1 MKLTPYLVENLDS
14 WTLVFDGTGNHYR
27 NVMISSSQ
35 PRETTLLPSIPGL
48 LSLLVLTFTPKAEFR
63 IDKGR
68 RRYTGALC
76 GLGTAFVLWL
86 TTNQRRPLFN
96 LDIWCMLIG
105 FHTREC
111 WNRELRRGVHNP
123 QRSTV
128 VSVKLCWLQRGNSI
142 HLKSVAHRRNQHL
155 V

>member
-48 LSLLVLTFTPKAEFR
+48 LSLLVLTFTPKAELR

-76 GLGTAFVLWL
+76 GLGTAFVL
-86 TTNQRRPLFN
+86 
-96 LDIWCMLIG
+96 
-105 FHTREC
+105 
-111 WNRELRRGVHNP
+111 
-123 QRSTV
+123 
-128 VSVKLCWLQRGNSI
+128 
-142 HLKSVAHRRNQHL
+142 
-155 V
+155 